1 MELRE
6 IQQLMTSF
14 DASGLTV
21 LEVKSG
27 EGSLRMEK
35 GARPAGGAPAPAP
48 GAEAAPAAVPAAEA
62 PSPAGVAVKAPIV
75 GVVYAAPGPDAAPY
89 IQLGQQVE
97 KGQTLCLIE
106 AMKMM
111 NEVPAPCAGRVSAI
125 RFSNGELAEFGA
137 VLVELEELP
146 C

>member
-6 IQQLMTSF
+6 IQQLMASF

-21 LEVKSG
+21 LEVRGG

-35 GARPAGGAPAPAP
+35 GARPSGGAPAP
-48 GAEAAPAAVPAAEA
+48 GAEAPPEAVPGAEA

-111 NEVPAPCAGRVSAI
+111 NEVPAPCAGRVAAI